1 MKINDLIKEQQISE
15 KPMGALANIGNKIAS
30 TFGSGTA
37 AGKLETGKVAN
48 DLKKQFDVYLGKT
61 GQQADPQTIIDFLSA
76 MGLPTDAVNTSSTGP
91 AVDMKTALNI
101 GNKNDEPMA
110 YAKNTPKEPE
120 FDADQ
125 PVNTAAAKT
134 EPTMGSPK
142 TDYDIPAYQRKG
154 VADPVTQPMDR
165 NKFNQAN
172 LAAELRKRQ
181 AARKAEP
188 SSSNTGFKGYVA
200 QAAKKGL
207 RAGMYD
213 SVSYESL
220 KHELFLTE
228 ALSKSDIDKIFLA
241 TAQLMARQGATAPT
255 AAASAA
261 TPGIGSKIAGVAK
274 STARGVASAAGA
286 AGGAAKDSWNKY
298 ADPKW
303 TVGGNDKP
311 FRSGTSYQTDPGEKT
326 GTLNMNQ
333 LSSMLPNV
341 DKQALLAAVNKILRG
356 DQINQQHLSVLGVA
370 FSEIIKADPQDTVKI
385 MNTLKRV
392 SVK

>member
-1 MKINDLIKEQQISE
+1 MKINDLIKEQQLSE
-15 KPMGALANIGNKIAS
+15 KPMGALAGIGNKIAS

-101 GNKNDEPMA
+101 GNKNNEPMA

-125 PVNTAAAKT
+125 PVNTDAAKT

-172 LAAELRKRQ
+172 LAAKLRKLQ

-188 SSSNTGFKGYVA
+188 ADSNSGFKGYVA
-200 QAAKKGL
+200 ANKELK
-207 RAGMYD
+207 AGMYD

-255 AAASAA
+255 AAAGAA
-261 TPGIGSKIAGVAK
+261 TPGIGSKLAGVAK
-274 STARGVASAAGA
+274 STARGAASAAGA
-286 AGGAAKDSWNKY
+286 LGGAAKDSWNKY

-303 TVGGNDKP
+303 ALPGGEDKP

-356 DQINQQHLSVLGVA
+356 DQINQQQLSVLGVA
-370 FSEIIKADPQDTVKI
+370 FSEIIKANPQDTVKI

-392 SVK
+392 SVE